1 MKFNNNELIEQ
12 IKAIGEGLIDNA
24 SSIVTDLENK
34 SNIYI
39 SISFTPDSAPAI
51 NVQTEFFPNKL
62 LNYFKNNY

>member
-1 MKFNNNELIEQ
+1 MKFNNDELIEQ

-39 SISFTPDSAPAI
+39 SISFTPDSAPSI
-51 NVQTEFFPNKL
+51 NVQIEFFPNTL

>member
-1 MKFNNNELIEQ
+1 MKFNDNELIEQ
-12 IKAIGEGLIDNA
+12 IRAIGQGLIDNA

-39 SISFTPDSAPAI
+39 NISFQPDSAPSI
-51 NVQTEFFPNKL
+51 NVQTEFFPNTL

>member
-1 MKFNNNELIEQ
+1 MKFNDSELIEQ
-12 IKAIGEGLIDNA
+12 IRAIGQGLIDNA

-39 SISFTPDSAPAI
+39 NISFTPDSAPSI
-51 NVQTEFFPNKL
+51 DVQTEFFPDAL